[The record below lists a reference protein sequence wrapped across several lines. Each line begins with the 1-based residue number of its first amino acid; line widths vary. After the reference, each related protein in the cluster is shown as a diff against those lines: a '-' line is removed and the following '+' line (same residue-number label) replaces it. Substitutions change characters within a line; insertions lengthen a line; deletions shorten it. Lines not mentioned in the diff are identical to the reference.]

1 MKKILTLMALAAMTL
16 GIVSCGD
23 DNPITEDH
31 LSFGVRDLISK
42 TVSGNT
48 FFDYTNS
55 KLRFDLNY
63 LADTACLHVLDTKF
77 NQRMPV
83 TVSFSLSGMNV
94 DYSSRDR
101 FTLTGTGYDPME
113 SMGYQVNNVRCNVNA
128 SLNMY
133 YLAYDVVSSN
143 GTSKVYVYP
152 QTILSVLEDDNLFY
166 TDATELFFTFKCGL
180 NNENNYE
187 GNVLMS
193 NVQFSIGE
201 RTSPK
206 MTIRIPYD
214 DHVTITGT
222 TTGYVVT
229 GTGITG
235 KYLQG
240 GTEIPFEQSTIDN
253 LEIVVDVVNKQ
264 YSISF
269 DCMGGSF
276 EDTGKLYL

>member
-1 MKKILTLMALAAMTL
+1 MKKIIMMMALAAMTL
-16 GIVSCGD
+16 GIASCGD
-23 DNPITEDH
+23 DNVITEDNI
-31 LSFGVRDLISK
+31 SFGVKDLISK

-77 NQRMPV
+77 NQHMPV
-83 TVSFSLSGMNV
+83 TVSFSLSGLKV
-94 DYSSRDR
+94 DYSTRDR

-152 QTILSVLEDDNLFY
+152 KTILSTLEDNNLDY
-166 TDATELFFTFKCGL
+166 ADATDLYFTFKCGL
-180 NNENNYE
+180 TDGNKYE
-187 GNVLMS
+187 GDVLLS
-193 NVQFSIGE
+193 NVQFQIGE

-214 DHVTITGT
+214 NQVTVTGT

-235 KYLQG
+235 KYQQG
-240 GTEIPFEQSTIDN
+240 NTEIPFEQSTIDN
-253 LEIVVDVVNKQ
+253 LEIIVDVVNKQ

-269 DCMGGSF
+269 NCMGGEF
-276 EDTGKLYL
+276 ESSGKLYL